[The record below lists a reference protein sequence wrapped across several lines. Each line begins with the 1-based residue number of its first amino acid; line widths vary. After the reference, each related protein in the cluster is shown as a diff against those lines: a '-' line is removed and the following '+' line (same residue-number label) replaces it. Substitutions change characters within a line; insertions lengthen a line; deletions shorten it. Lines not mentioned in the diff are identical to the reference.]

1 MLTEDEKTV
10 MGKAIG
16 AKPRAKSARL
26 TVRVDLDR
34 MMVYPEKGRKRT
46 PIGVVTQYTRNEGA
60 RTPSGGK
67 FTSLR
72 LTVKITGD
80 PTVWVGQFK
89 AGEER
94 IVKLRPMG
102 K

>member
-1 MLTEDEKTV
+1 MATTKAATKTT
-10 MGKAIG
+10 KA
-16 AKPRAKSARL
+16 RAKSARL

-34 MMVYPEKGRKRT
+34 MMVYPEKGAGSRT
-46 PIGVVTQYTRNEGA
+46 PIGVVTTYTRNEGA

-80 PTVWVGQFK
+80 PTVWVGQFR
-89 AGEER
+89 AGETR
-94 IVKLRPMG
+94 IVKLRAHNDPAS
-102 K
+102 